1 MTIVGNID
9 AVLNQKGSQVWSVSP
24 DSTVFDAIEL
34 MAQKNVGALP
44 VVEDG
49 KLVGMVSE
57 RDYTRKVALKGK
69 ASKQTLVREIMLTS
83 VISVTAEH
91 TVAECLRLM
100 TEHRVRHLPVME
112 GEKMIGLVSIGDLVN
127 WTISA
132 QTATI
137 NHLESYIAGQYP
149 G

>member
-1 MTIVGNID
+1 MTIIGNIG
-9 AVLNQKGSQVWSVSP
+9 AVLSQKGSHVWTVTP
-24 DSTVFDAIEL
+24 ETTVFDAIEL
-34 MAQKNVGALP
+34 MAEKNVGALL
-44 VVEDG
+44 VLDNDR
-49 KLVGMVSE
+49 LVGMISE

-69 ASKQTLVREIMLTS
+69 ASKQTLVGEIMGAP
-83 VISVTAEH
+83 VITVTPED
-91 TVAECLRLM
+91 TVEDCLRIML
-100 TEHRVRHLPVME
+100 EDRVRHLAVVD
-112 GEKMIGLVSIGDLVN
+112 GCTLVGIVSIGDLVN